1 MRILILFAKTGSGH
15 MRAAQALE
23 SAVKE
28 NEENAQVLIVDALEY
43 VSDKFNKLVVDGYK
57 YAAMKTPGLY
67 GFSYKF
73 SNSENLT
80 SKAVQSINASF
91 AKRLIPL
98 LKEFKPDAVVTTHPF
113 ASIMFAR
120 LRERGYTNIPLISII
135 TDFAPHMAYIN
146 PGTSKYIVSSEQMVD
161 ALEELGVAREDVYPV
176 GIPIDPVFYKREEN
190 KDALAQELGLDPSLQ
205 TVLIMAGSFGVTDI
219 LKIYDNINDIDLDFQ
234 IVVITGK
241 NEKLFNEFNFLL
253 NMNEEM
259 RIGDAQPYFQPE
271 QLKNREQKKA
281 KESKKKK
288 PFGKLPKRVHGKFS
302 YSALGSSAKRRLKK
316 TLPRHYKDEERGRVF
331 KLSDSDIEAFLRRH
345 TKTNLTKRT
354 KLIYFTSEVHK
365 YMHASDLIVTKP
377 GGLTVSESLA
387 SCLPMVI
394 FNAIPGQES
403 DNLEYLC
410 ANNLAI
416 EIKKNTAADVIYQLL
431 KYPERLRSMRESCD
445 RMNNKDS
452 AKNVY
457 GVIKTAV
464 AQTSGATVV
473 SYDLEGDEF
482 AEDIDFEEIYRL
494 IESYRRDEENKLRDG
509 QNDTEGIAFG
519 TGDEVPAQ

>member
-1 MRILILFAKTGSGH
+1 MRILILSAKTGSGH
-15 MRAAQALE
+15 MRAAHALE
-23 SAVKE
+23 SAIME
-28 NEENAQVLIVDALEY
+28 SDENAQVLVVDALEY

-73 SNSENLT
+73 SNSDNAT
-80 SKAVQSINASF
+80 SKAVQSVNAYF
-91 AKRLIPL
+91 AKRLVPL
-98 LKEFKPDAVVTTHPF
+98 LREFKPDAAVTTHPF

-146 PGTSKYIVSSEQMVD
+146 SGTSKYIVSSQQMVD
-161 ALEELGVAREDVYPV
+161 SLAKLGVPREDVYPV
-176 GIPIDPVFYKREEN
+176 GIPIDPVFYKREDN
-190 KDALAQELGLDPSLQ
+190 KEDLATELGLNPSLQ

-253 NMNEEM
+253 NMNEDM
-259 RIGDAQPYFQPE
+259 RIGKAQPYFPTE
-271 QLKNREQKKA
+271 RLKNKEAKREKD
-281 KESKKKK
+281 SKKGKSRENLPSRVRARFRYESLK
-288 PFGKLPKRVHGKFS
+288 SAAKRTSKKLPF
-302 YSALGSSAKRRLKK
+302 A
-316 TLPRHYKDEERGRVF
+316 RHYKSKDKAGVF
-331 KLSDSDIEAFLRRH
+331 KLSDSEIEAFTRRH
-345 TKTNLTKRT
+345 TKTRVTKRT
-354 KLIYFTSEVHK
+354 KLIYFTNEVHK
-365 YMHASDLIVTKP
+365 YMHVSDLIVTKP

-403 DNLEYLC
+403 DNMEYLC
-410 ANNLAI
+410 DNNLAI
-416 EIKKNTAADVIYQLL
+416 EIKKNNAAEVICRLL

-457 GVIKTAV
+457 EVIKAAV
-464 AQTSGATVV
+464 AQMNGEPVV
-473 SYDLEGDEF
+473 SYDDESEEF
-482 AEDIDFEEIYRL
+482 AEDIDFEEIYKL
-494 IESYRRDEENKLRDG
+494 IEEYREEAQEKQKDG
-509 QNDTEGIAFG
+509 SANELL
-519 TGDEVPAQ
+519 